1 MSETDTFI
9 DEVSEEVRRDKLY
22 ALMRKYGWIAVLL
35 VVLLVGGA
43 AFNEWRKAS
52 DRAAAQALGDAILAA
67 EEQADPG
74 ARAAALAS
82 LEVDGDAAAV
92 VAMLTAVEGDAGVD
106 ALKALADDPGI
117 DSLYRDL
124 AQLKLVSRTA
134 SGLDPAERR
143 ARLEP
148 LAVAGAPFRVL
159 AEEQLALVEVDEG
172 QTDAAITRLNALLVD
187 DEASGALRRRAS
199 QLIVALGG
207 SLDAS

>member
-43 AFNEWRKAS
+43 AYNEWRKAS

-67 EEQADPG
+67 EEQAEADD
-74 ARAAALAS
+74 RKAALAALDVS
-82 LEVDGDAAAV
+82 GDASAV
-92 VAMLTAVEGDAGVD
+92 VAMLAAAEGEDGVD
-106 ALKALADDPGI
+106 ALQTLVDDPNI
-117 DSLYRDL
+117 DGLYRDL
-124 AQLKLVSRTA
+124 AQLKLVSKA
-134 SGLDPAERR
+134 GAGLDAAARR

-148 LAVAGAPFRVL
+148 LAIAGAPFRTL
-159 AEEQLALVEVDEG
+159 AEEQLALVDIDDG
-172 QTDAAITRLNALLVD
+172 QTDAAIARLKALLVD

>member
-92 VAMLTAVEGDAGVD
+92 VAMLTAVEGNAGVD

-172 QTDAAITRLNALLVD
+172 QTEAAITRLNALLVD

>member
-92 VAMLTAVEGDAGVD
+92 VAMLTAVEGNAGVD

-134 SGLDPAERR
+134 SGLEPAERR

-172 QTDAAITRLNALLVD
+172 QTEAAITRLNALLVD